1 MSYMN
6 LPDYIKHLNNQ
17 GIWSFTYDEAH
28 RNVDRDL
35 PYAIQRMRKAGRII
49 DPARGFYTIIPE
61 EISLTDRMPA
71 DRFVDALM
79 KFHGSP
85 YYVGLLTAAAY
96 YGSSHQSPQVFQVMT
111 DPHRRA
117 INVRGGRVKFFSK
130 KDIQDTP
137 IRRRNTPTGTMNIST
152 PEATLFDLIKYSR
165 LIGGMD
171 HVANVISEMM
181 EHIKISELKGAAVVF
196 PLPVLQRA
204 GYVFELIGY
213 NPGIKMLQ
221 KHLTRENIVYTA
233 LEASRPVVRDH
244 KDEKWKV
251 LLNTEIEIEY

>member
-1 MSYMN
+1 MN

-17 GIWSFTYDEAH
+17 GIWSFTYDEAL

-71 DRFVDALM
+71 DRFVDDLM
-79 KFHGSP
+79 NFHGSP

-111 DPHRRA
+111 DPHRKA

-137 IRRRNTPTGTMNIST
+137 IRQRNTPTGTMNIST
-152 PEATLFDLIKYSR
+152 PEATLFDLIKNSR

-181 EHIKISELKGAAVVF
+181 EHIKVSGLKEAAVMF

-204 GYVFELIGY
+204 GHVFEVIEYQSGV
-213 NPGIKMLQ
+213 NMLQ
-221 KHLTRENIVYTA
+221 KLIANEKLVFTP
-233 LEASRPVVRDH
+233 LEASGPSIRTP

-251 LLNTEIEIEY
+251 IVNTEIEIEY

>member
-1 MSYMN
+1 
-6 LPDYIKHLNNQ
+6 
-17 GIWSFTYDEAH
+17 
-28 RNVDRDL
+28 
-35 PYAIQRMRKAGRII
+35 
-49 DPARGFYTIIPE
+49 
-61 EISLTDRMPA
+61 
-71 DRFVDALM
+71 
-79 KFHGSP
+79 
-85 YYVGLLTAAAY
+85 
-96 YGSSHQSPQVFQVMT
+96 MT

-213 NPGIKMLQ
+213 DPGIKMLQ

>member
-1 MSYMN
+1 MN

-17 GIWSFTYDEAH
+17 GIWSFKYDEAL

-71 DRFVDALM
+71 DRFVDDLM
-79 KFHGSP
+79 NFHCSP

-111 DPHRRA
+111 DPHRKA

-137 IRRRNTPTGTMNIST
+137 IRQRNTPTGTMNIST
-152 PEATLFDLIKYSR
+152 PEATLFDLIKNSR

-171 HVANVISEMM
+171 HVANVISEIM
-181 EHIKISELKGAAVVF
+181 EHIKVSGLKEAAVMF

-204 GYVFELIGY
+204 GHVFEVIEYQSGV
-213 NPGIKMLQ
+213 NMLQ
-221 KHLTRENIVYTA
+221 KLIANEKLVFTP
-233 LEASRPVVRDH
+233 LEASGPSIRTP

-251 LLNTEIEIEY
+251 IVNTEIEIEY

>member
-1 MSYMN
+1 MN

-17 GIWSFTYDEAH
+17 GIWSFTYDEAL

-71 DRFVDALM
+71 DRFIDALM
-79 KFHGSP
+79 NFHGSP

-111 DPHRRA
+111 YPHRRA

-137 IRRRNTPTGTMNIST
+137 IRQRNTPTGTMNIST
-152 PEATLFDLIKYSR
+152 PEATLFDLIKFSR

-181 EHIKISELKGAAVVF
+181 EHVRIAGLREAASVF
-196 PLPVLQRA
+196 SIPVLQRA
-204 GYVFELIGY
+204 GYVFELIEY
-213 NPGIKMLQ
+213 ESGINLLQ
-221 KHLTRENIVYTA
+221 KLLVKEELAYTP
-233 LEASRPVVRDH
+233 LEASGPFVRDP
-244 KDEKWKV
+244 KNEKWKV
-251 LLNTEIEIEY
+251 ILNTEIEIEY

>member
-1 MSYMN
+1 MRNMT
-6 LPDYIKHLNNQ
+6 LQEYITYLNNR
-17 GIWSFTYDEAH
+17 GIWSFTHDDAQEKVSLH
-28 RNVDRDL
+28 L
-35 PYAIQRMRKAGRII
+35 PGAIQRLKQVGRII

-71 DRFVDALM
+71 DRFIDDLM
-79 KFHGSP
+79 DFHGSP

-96 YGSSHQSPQVFQVMT
+96 YGSSHQSPQVFQVIT
-111 DPHRRA
+111 DPSRRA

-130 KDIQDTP
+130 KNIQDTP
-137 IRRRNTPTGTMNIST
+137 IRQRNTPTGTMNIST

-181 EHIKISELKGAAVVF
+181 ERVKISGLKEAAVAF

-204 GYVFELIGY
+204 GYVFELIDY
-213 NPGIKMLQ
+213 NPGVNMLQ
-221 KHLTRENIVYTA
+221 KHLASEKLVYTA
-233 LEASRPVVRDH
+233 LEASGPVVRDH